1 MIEIKNL
8 CKDYGNLRVLD
19 SINFKI
25 NKGEFITIF
34 GPNGCG
40 KSTLLNLLTNLEEFK
55 GEINCEKNL
64 KYAAVFQNFSESL
77 LPWKTV
83 IGNVKLNS
91 NQHKKALDML
101 KRLNLSDYKDV
112 YPYQLSGGMQ
122 QKVAIARAFVSD
134 PDIILLDEPFSA
146 LDHSTSKNL
155 VFELMNLW
163 NENKVT
169 TIFVSHNI
177 DEAILLADKILVLS
191 NKPTKIKAKIK
202 VNLPRPRKPEDIK
215 NKEFLRI
222 KKKILKL
229 I

>member
-19 SINFKI
+19 HINFKI
-25 NKGEFITIF
+25 TTGEFITIF

-40 KSTLLNLLTNLEEFK
+40 KSTLLNIIAHLEEFK
-55 GEINCEKNL
+55 GEINCGKKL
-64 KYAAVFQNFSESL
+64 KYGAVFQNFSESL

-83 IGNVKLNS
+83 IGNVMLNS
-91 NQHKKALDML
+91 NQHKKALDIL
-101 KRLNLSDYKDV
+101 KKLNLTDSKDV

-122 QKVAIARAFVSD
+122 QKVAIARAFVSN

-146 LDHSTSKNL
+146 LDHNTSKSL
-155 VFELMNLW
+155 IFELMNLW

-169 TIFVSHNI
+169 TIFVSHDI

-191 NKPTKIKAKIK
+191 NKPTKIRAEIK
-202 VNLPRPRKPEDIK
+202 VNLPRPRTHEDVE
-215 NKEFLRI
+215 NKEFLKI
-222 KKKILKL
+222 KKEILKL